1 MHAWPTKLRPL
12 AGVPLVVEGTGFVI
26 QLRKHIVSSNLTASS
41 ILKMNSSV
49 AELAYAAV
57 TFSDLLVR
65 ELTRA
70 ASV

>member
-1 MHAWPTKLRPL
+1 MRRVTT
-12 AGVPLVVEGTGFVI
+12 EGSTPSVG
-26 QLRKHIVSSNLTASS
+26 S